1 MAKIHFPDRWPGFLR
16 DFLGLL
22 STGNLSNAADMFC
35 RVLDAVDETC
45 VCGAFGDA
53 FDQRCAARVK
63 DAMRND
69 AVALTQL
76 VDAFAT
82 LIACPDLKIATA
94 ATSTAMRYVDW
105 MDVSLFTS
113 VRTQSNPP
121 QSQSIADAARVALTS
136 PNSDRRAAGCAFFTS
151 LVAKGMDHSQKIEL
165 ITGLRLVDVCAHL
178 HAVSIGDEDE
188 DAAVCA
194 AQLTA
199 AVGHELLS
207 CLRAG
212 DAAAGADQTE
222 PHAASPPT
230 QTLTQAAL
238 LTDTLMPTGV
248 AHLRNNDERVVA
260 AALPLCAAYVH
271 RLKADRGSSGGT
283 IEGKKRDNGVVQVS
297 RDTGG
302 FGFGDGGVLGF
313 GGVLGAGL
321 SQSPRSAFAIA
332 HTRPA
337 KGRLTTRR
345 AHSRRTVTL
354 TVFVILWST
363 VFPIPHTMEYS
374 IPFPIPHI
382 NPGYTHHD
390 RLTLS
395 FLSGQE
401 VGTRNLRHNRTHGTS
416 VRCVSTRKRRVVRS
430 GQSRARASR
439 AVLSRTNDALGLI
452 SPEAIA
458 TVLRKPR
465 RKPLRSDG
473 SWACC
478 SARWRGARPPSRC
491 TRCEAR

>member
-1 MAKIHFPDRWPGFLR
+1 VAKIHFPDRWPGFLR

-136 PNSDRRAAGCAFFTS
+136 PNPDRRAAGCAFFTS

-178 HAVSIGDEDE
+178 HAVSVGDEDE

-230 QTLTQAAL
+230 HTLTQAAL

-248 AHLRNNDERVVA
+248 AHLRNDDERVVA

-271 RLKADRGSSGGT
+271 RLKADRGSSGRT

-363 VFPIPHTMEYS
+363 VFPIPHTMEYG
-374 IPFPIPHI
+374 IPFPIPDIHI
-382 NPGYTHHD
+382 TTD
-390 RLTLS
+390 
-395 FLSGQE
+395 
-401 VGTRNLRHNRTHGTS
+401 
-416 VRCVSTRKRRVVRS
+416 
-430 GQSRARASR
+430 
-439 AVLSRTNDALGLI
+439 
-452 SPEAIA
+452 
-458 TVLRKPR
+458 
-465 RKPLRSDG
+465 
-473 SWACC
+473 
-478 SARWRGARPPSRC
+478 
-491 TRCEAR
+491 